1 MNFVLKG
8 NICYSKTA
16 QKLETFENAYLVC
29 ENGISKGVFSALP
42 EMYSAFPVTD
52 YGDCIIIPGLCDLHV
67 HAPQYTFRGLGMHLE
82 LLDWLNTYTFPEES
96 RYADISY
103 ADAAYS
109 VFVDDLKKS
118 AATRA
123 CIFATLHTPATV
135 RLMEMLEQSGLVTFV
150 GKVNMDRNSPPI
162 LCEEN
167 AQKAYEDT
175 KAWIEQTKGRFKNT
189 APIITPRF
197 VPSCTDAL
205 MSKLKE
211 LQKEHK
217 LPVQSHLSENQKE
230 IEWVVKEL
238 YPEAESYGE
247 VYKRFGLFGGEDTPT
262 IMAHCVWSKDTEE
275 DLLKTQG
282 VYVAHCPQSNTN
294 LSSGIAPIR
303 RFLDKGIRT
312 GLGSDV
318 SGGCHTSIF
327 RAMSDA
333 IQVSKLHWRLIDQR
347 DAPLTEKEA
356 FYLGTLGGGS
366 FFGKVGSFDEGY
378 EFDAVAIDDSGLV
391 PHSAYGKLSLEERL
405 ARIIYLSGDS
415 FIRGKYARGEK
426 IK

>member
-1 MNFVLKG
+1 MNFILKG
-8 NICYSKTA
+8 NICYSKTS
-16 QKLETFENAYLVC
+16 QKLETCENAYLIC
-29 ENGISKGVFSALP
+29 HNGVSKGVFSTVPDA
-42 EMYSAFPVTD
+42 YSDFPVTD
-52 YGDCIIIPGLCDLHV
+52 YGDNIIIPGLCDLHV

-96 RYADISY
+96 RYADLGY

-109 VFVDDLKKS
+109 AFVEDLKKG
-118 AATRA
+118 ATTRA
-123 CIFATLHTPATV
+123 SIFATLHTPATV
-135 RLMEMLEQSGLVTFV
+135 RLMEMLEHSGLATFV
-150 GKVNMDRNSPPI
+150 GKVSMDRNSPPI

-167 AQKAYEDT
+167 AQKAYEAT

-189 APIITPRF
+189 MPIITPRF
-197 VPSCTDAL
+197 VPSCTSEL
-205 MSKLKE
+205 MCKLKE
-211 LQKEHK
+211 LQKEHR

-238 YPEAESYGE
+238 YPDAESYGD
-247 VYKRFGLFGGEDTPT
+247 VYKRFGLFGGEGTPT
-262 IMAHCVWSKDTEE
+262 VMAHCVWSKGTEE
-275 DLLKTQG
+275 ELIKTQN
-282 VYVAHCPQSNTN
+282 VYVAHCPQSNIN

-303 RFLDKGIRT
+303 RFLNKGIRI

-318 SGGCHTSIF
+318 AGGCHTSIF

-333 IQVSKLHWRLIDQR
+333 IQVSKLYWRLIDQS

-378 EFDAVAIDDSGLV
+378 EFDAVAIDDSSLMA
-391 PHSAYGKLSLEERL
+391 HNKLSLEDRL
-405 ARIIYLSGDS
+405 ARIIYFFNNS
-415 FIRGKYARGEK
+415 FIRGKYVRGK
-426 IK
+426 KTA